1 MRKAYLTT
9 EALVGIKIAFP
20 SVEYDAEAARPALYI
35 GADEL
40 VAFLTFLR
48 DDTALQLTRMEN
60 VTAVDWKDHFEM
72 VYHLYNMEENVKLE
86 VKAALDS
93 AAPVIESATAVYPG
107 AEFEEREVYDLMGVE
122 FLGHPDL
129 RRILM
134 PDNYPAHPLRKDFVA
149 PVPKMEGGKL
159 VWLEKAPTS

>member
-1 MRKAYLTT
+1 MRTRYFSKERLAKLVEVFPKAT
-9 EALVGIKIAFP
+9 F
-20 SVEYDAEAARPALYI
+20 DAEAEEPALI
-35 GADEL
+35 VTAADFSA
-40 VAFLTFLR
+40 VLR
-48 DDTALQLTRMEN
+48 ALKEREGFDRLGN
-60 VTAVDWKDHFEM
+60 LTAVDWKDHIEM

-93 AAPVIESATAVYPG
+93 AAPVIESATALYPG
-107 AEFEEREVYDLMGVE
+107 TEFEEREVYDLMGVE

-134 PDNYPAHPLRKDFVA
+134 PDDYPAHPLRKDFVA

-159 VWLEKAPTS
+159 VWLKKAPTS

>member
-1 MRKAYLTT
+1 MRTRYFSKERLAKLAEIFPKAT
-9 EALVGIKIAFP
+9 F
-20 SVEYDAEAARPALYI
+20 DAEAEEPALI
-35 GADEL
+35 VTAADFP
-40 VAFLTFLR
+40 VVLR
-48 DDTALQLTRMEN
+48 MLKEKEGFDRLGNL
-60 VTAVDWKDHFEM
+60 TAVDWKDHIEM

-93 AAPVIESATAVYPG
+93 AAPVIESATALYPG

-134 PDNYPAHPLRKDFVA
+134 PDNYPAHPLRKNFVA
-149 PVPKMEGGKL
+149 PVPKLEGGKL
-159 VWLEKAPTS
+159 VWLKKAPTS

>member
-1 MRKAYLTT
+1 
-9 EALVGIKIAFP
+9 
-20 SVEYDAEAARPALYI
+20 
-35 GADEL
+35 
-40 VAFLTFLR
+40 
-48 DDTALQLTRMEN
+48 
-60 VTAVDWKDHFEM
+60 
-72 VYHLYNMEENVKLE
+72 MEENVKLE

-93 AAPVIESATAVYPG
+93 AAPVIESATALYAG

-134 PDNYPAHPLRKDFVA
+134 PDDYPAHPLRKDFVA

>member
-1 MRKAYLTT
+1 MRTRYFSKERLAKLVEVFPKAT
-9 EALVGIKIAFP
+9 F
-20 SVEYDAEAARPALYI
+20 DAEAEEPAFI
-35 GADEL
+35 VTAADFPA
-40 VAFLTFLR
+40 VLR
-48 DDTALQLTRMEN
+48 ALKEKEGFDRLGN
-60 VTAVDWKDHFEM
+60 LTAVDWKDHIEM

-93 AAPVIESATAVYPG
+93 AAPVIESATALYPG
-107 AEFEEREVYDLMGVE
+107 AEFEEREVYDLMGVD

-134 PDNYPAHPLRKDFVA
+134 PDDYPAHPLRKDFVA

-159 VWLEKAPTS
+159 VWLKKAPTS

>member
-1 MRKAYLTT
+1 MRTRYFSKERLAKLVEIFPKAT
-9 EALVGIKIAFP
+9 F
-20 SVEYDAEAARPALYI
+20 DAEAEEPAFI
-35 GADEL
+35 VTAADFPA
-40 VAFLTFLR
+40 VLR
-48 DDTALQLTRMEN
+48 ALKEKEGFDRLGN
-60 VTAVDWKDHFEM
+60 LTAVDWKDRIEM

-93 AAPVIESATAVYPG
+93 AAPVIESATSLYPG

-134 PDNYPAHPLRKDFVA
+134 PDDYPAHPLRKDFVA

-159 VWLEKAPTS
+159 VWLKKAPTS

>member
-1 MRKAYLTT
+1 MRTRYFSKERLAKIVEIFPKAT
-9 EALVGIKIAFP
+9 F
-20 SVEYDAEAARPALYI
+20 DAEAQEPALI
-35 GADEL
+35 VMATDFPA
-40 VAFLTFLR
+40 VLR
-48 DDTALQLTRMEN
+48 ALKEKEGFDRLGN
-60 VTAVDWKDHFEM
+60 LTAVDWKDHIEM
-72 VYHLYNMEENVKLE
+72 VYPLYNMEENVKLE
-86 VKAALDS
+86 VKAALDA
-93 AAPVIESATAVYPG
+93 AAPVIESATSLYPG

-159 VWLEKAPTS
+159 VWLKKAPTS

>member
-1 MRKAYLTT
+1 MRTRYFSKERLAKLVEVFPKAT
-9 EALVGIKIAFP
+9 F
-20 SVEYDAEAARPALYI
+20 DAEAQEPALI
-35 GADEL
+35 VMAADFSA
-40 VAFLTFLR
+40 VLR
-48 DDTALQLTRMEN
+48 ALKEKEGFDRLGN
-60 VTAVDWKDHFEM
+60 LTAVDWKDHIEM

-86 VKAALDS
+86 MKVALDS
-93 AAPVIESATAVYPG
+93 AAPVIESATSLYPG

-134 PDNYPAHPLRKDFVA
+134 PDDYPAHPLRKDFVA

-159 VWLEKAPTS
+159 VWLKKAPTS

>member
-1 MRKAYLTT
+1 MRTQYFSKERLAKLVEIFPKAT
-9 EALVGIKIAFP
+9 F
-20 SVEYDAEAARPALYI
+20 DAEAEEPALI
-35 GADEL
+35 VTAADFPA
-40 VAFLTFLR
+40 VLR
-48 DDTALQLTRMEN
+48 ALKEKEGFDRLGN
-60 VTAVDWKDHFEM
+60 LTAVDWKDHIEM

-93 AAPVIESATAVYPG
+93 AAPLIESATSLYPG

-134 PDNYPAHPLRKDFVA
+134 PDDYPAHPLRKDFVA

>member
-1 MRKAYLTT
+1 MRTRYFSKERLAKLVEVFPKAT
-9 EALVGIKIAFP
+9 F
-20 SVEYDAEAARPALYI
+20 DAEAEEPAFI
-35 GADEL
+35 VTAADFPA
-40 VAFLTFLR
+40 VLR
-48 DDTALQLTRMEN
+48 ALKEKEGFDRLGN
-60 VTAVDWKDHFEM
+60 LTAVDWKDHIEM

-93 AAPVIESATAVYPG
+93 AAPVIESATALYPG
-107 AEFEEREVYDLMGVE
+107 AEFEEREVYDLMGVK

-134 PDNYPAHPLRKDFVA
+134 PDDYPAHPLRKDFVA

-159 VWLEKAPTS
+159 VWLKKAPTS

>member
-1 MRKAYLTT
+1 MRTRYFSKERLAKLVEIFPKAT
-9 EALVGIKIAFP
+9 F
-20 SVEYDAEAARPALYI
+20 DAEAQEPALI
-35 GADEL
+35 VMAADFSA
-40 VAFLTFLR
+40 VLR
-48 DDTALQLTRMEN
+48 ALKEKEGFDRLGN
-60 VTAVDWKDHFEM
+60 LTAVDWKDHIEM

-93 AAPVIESATAVYPG
+93 AAPVIESATSLYPG

-159 VWLEKAPTS
+159 VWLKKAPTS

>member
-1 MRKAYLTT
+1 MRTRYFSKERLAKLVEIFPKAT
-9 EALVGIKIAFP
+9 F
-20 SVEYDAEAARPALYI
+20 DAEAEEPALI
-35 GADEL
+35 VTAADFPA
-40 VAFLTFLR
+40 VLR
-48 DDTALQLTRMEN
+48 ALKEKEGFDRLGN
-60 VTAVDWKDHFEM
+60 LTAVDWKDHIEM

-93 AAPVIESATAVYPG
+93 AAPVIESATSLYPG
-107 AEFEEREVYDLMGVE
+107 AEFEEREVYDLMGVD

-134 PDNYPAHPLRKDFVA
+134 PDDYPAHPLRKDFVA

-159 VWLEKAPTS
+159 VWLKKAPTS

>member
-1 MRKAYLTT
+1 MRTRYFSKERLAKLVEIFPKAT
-9 EALVGIKIAFP
+9 F
-20 SVEYDAEAARPALYI
+20 DAEAEEPAFI
-35 GADEL
+35 VTAADFPA
-40 VAFLTFLR
+40 VLR
-48 DDTALQLTRMEN
+48 TLKEKEGFDRLGNL
-60 VTAVDWKDHFEM
+60 TAVDWKDHIEM

-93 AAPVIESATAVYPG
+93 AAPVIESATSLYPG

-134 PDNYPAHPLRKDFVA
+134 PDDYPAHPLRKDFVA

-159 VWLEKAPTS
+159 VWLKKAPTS

>member
-1 MRKAYLTT
+1 MRTRYFSKERLAKIVEIFPKAT
-9 EALVGIKIAFP
+9 F
-20 SVEYDAEAARPALYI
+20 DAEAQEPALI
-35 GADEL
+35 VMAADFSA
-40 VAFLTFLR
+40 VLR
-48 DDTALQLTRMEN
+48 ALKEKEGFDRLGN
-60 VTAVDWKDHFEM
+60 LTAVDWKDHIEM

-93 AAPVIESATAVYPG
+93 AAPVIESATSLYPG

-134 PDNYPAHPLRKDFVA
+134 PDDYPAHPLRKDFVA

-159 VWLEKAPTS
+159 VWLKKAPTS

>member
-1 MRKAYLTT
+1 MRTQYFSKERLAKLVEIFPKAT
-9 EALVGIKIAFP
+9 F
-20 SVEYDAEAARPALYI
+20 DAEAEEPAFI
-35 GADEL
+35 VTAADFPA
-40 VAFLTFLR
+40 VLR
-48 DDTALQLTRMEN
+48 ALKEKEGFDRLGN
-60 VTAVDWKDHFEM
+60 LTAVDWKDHIEM

-93 AAPVIESATAVYPG
+93 AAPVIESATSLYPG
-107 AEFEEREVYDLMGVE
+107 AEFEEREVYDLMGVD

-134 PDNYPAHPLRKDFVA
+134 PDDYPAHPLRKDFVA

-159 VWLEKAPTS
+159 VWLKKAPTS

>member
-1 MRKAYLTT
+1 MRARYLPKERLAKLVEIFPKARFDAAA
-9 EALVGIKIAFP
+9 EEPALLI
-20 SVEYDAEAARPALYI
+20 EAADFPA
-35 GADEL
+35 
-40 VAFLTFLR
+40 VLR
-48 DDTALQLTRMEN
+48 ALKEKEGFDRLGN
-60 VTAVDWKDHFEM
+60 LTAVDWKDHIEM

-86 VKAALDS
+86 MKVALDS
-93 AAPVIESATAVYPG
+93 AAPVIESATALYPG

-134 PDNYPAHPLRKDFVA
+134 PDDYPAHPLRKDFVA

>member
-1 MRKAYLTT
+1 MRTRYFSKERLAKLAEIFPKAT
-9 EALVGIKIAFP
+9 F
-20 SVEYDAEAARPALYI
+20 DAEAEEPALI
-35 GADEL
+35 AQAADFPA
-40 VAFLTFLR
+40 VLR
-48 DDTALQLTRMEN
+48 ALKEREGFDRLGN
-60 VTAVDWKDHFEM
+60 LTAVDWKDHIEM
-72 VYHLYNMEENVKLE
+72 VYHLYDMEENVKLE
-86 VKAALDS
+86 VKVALDS
-93 AAPVIESATAVYPG
+93 AAPVIESATALYPG

-149 PVPKMEGGKL
+149 PVPKLEGGKL

>member
-1 MRKAYLTT
+1 MRTRYFSKERLAKLVEVFPKAT
-9 EALVGIKIAFP
+9 F
-20 SVEYDAEAARPALYI
+20 DAEAEEPAFI
-35 GADEL
+35 VTAADFPA
-40 VAFLTFLR
+40 VLR
-48 DDTALQLTRMEN
+48 ALKEKEGFDRLGN
-60 VTAVDWKDHFEM
+60 LTAVDWKDHIEM

-93 AAPVIESATAVYPG
+93 AAPVIESATSLYAG

-134 PDNYPAHPLRKDFVA
+134 PDDYPAHPLRKDFVA

-159 VWLEKAPTS
+159 VWLKKAPTS

>member
-1 MRKAYLTT
+1 MRTRYFSKERLAKLVEIFPKAT
-9 EALVGIKIAFP
+9 F
-20 SVEYDAEAARPALYI
+20 DAEAEEPAFI
-35 GADEL
+35 VTAADFPA
-40 VAFLTFLR
+40 VLR
-48 DDTALQLTRMEN
+48 ALKEKEGFDRLGN
-60 VTAVDWKDHFEM
+60 LTAVDWKDHIEM

-93 AAPVIESATAVYPG
+93 VAPVIESATSLYPG

-134 PDNYPAHPLRKDFVA
+134 PDDYPAHPLRKDFVA

-159 VWLEKAPTS
+159 VWLKKAPTS

>member
-1 MRKAYLTT
+1 MRTQYFSKERLAKLVEIFPKAT
-9 EALVGIKIAFP
+9 F
-20 SVEYDAEAARPALYI
+20 DAEAEEPALI
-35 GADEL
+35 VTVADFPA
-40 VAFLTFLR
+40 VLR
-48 DDTALQLTRMEN
+48 ALKEKEGFDRLGN
-60 VTAVDWKDHFEM
+60 LTAVDWKDHIEM

-93 AAPVIESATAVYPG
+93 AAPIIESATALYPG

-122 FLGHPDL
+122 FLGHLDL

-134 PDNYPAHPLRKDFVA
+134 PDDYPAHPLRKDFVA

-159 VWLEKAPTS
+159 VWLKKAPTS

>member
-1 MRKAYLTT
+1 MRTQYFSKERLAK
-9 EALVGIKIAFP
+9 LVEIFP
-20 SVEYDAEAARPALYI
+20 RATFDAEAEEPALI
-35 GADEL
+35 VTAADFSA
-40 VAFLTFLR
+40 VLR
-48 DDTALQLTRMEN
+48 ALKEKEGFDRLGN
-60 VTAVDWKDHFEM
+60 LTAVDWKDHIEM

-93 AAPVIESATAVYPG
+93 AAPVIESATSLYAG

-134 PDNYPAHPLRKDFVA
+134 PDDYPAHPLRKDFVA

-159 VWLEKAPTS
+159 VWLKKAPTS

>member
-1 MRKAYLTT
+1 MRTQYFSKERLAKLVEVFPKAT
-9 EALVGIKIAFP
+9 F
-20 SVEYDAEAARPALYI
+20 DAEAEEPAFI
-35 GADEL
+35 VTAADFPA
-40 VAFLTFLR
+40 VLR
-48 DDTALQLTRMEN
+48 TLKEKEGFDRLGNL
-60 VTAVDWKDHFEM
+60 TAVDWKDRIEM

-93 AAPVIESATAVYPG
+93 AAPVIESATSLYPG

-134 PDNYPAHPLRKDFVA
+134 PDDYPAHPLRKDFVA

-159 VWLEKAPTS
+159 VWLKKAPTS

>member
-1 MRKAYLTT
+1 MRTRYFSKERLAKLVEVFPKAT
-9 EALVGIKIAFP
+9 F
-20 SVEYDAEAARPALYI
+20 DAEAEEPALI
-35 GADEL
+35 VTAADFPA
-40 VAFLTFLR
+40 VLR
-48 DDTALQLTRMEN
+48 ALKEKEGFDRLGN
-60 VTAVDWKDHFEM
+60 LTAVDWKDHIEM

-86 VKAALDS
+86 VKAVLDS
-93 AAPVIESATAVYPG
+93 AAPVIESATSLYPG

-134 PDNYPAHPLRKDFVA
+134 PDDYPAHPLRKDFVA

-159 VWLEKAPTS
+159 VWLKKAPTS

>member
-1 MRKAYLTT
+1 MRTRYFSKERLAKLVEVFPKAT
-9 EALVGIKIAFP
+9 F
-20 SVEYDAEAARPALYI
+20 DAEAEEPAFI
-35 GADEL
+35 VTAADFPA
-40 VAFLTFLR
+40 VLR
-48 DDTALQLTRMEN
+48 TLKEKEGFDRLGNL
-60 VTAVDWKDHFEM
+60 TAVDWKDRIEM

-93 AAPVIESATAVYPG
+93 AAPVIESATSLYAG

-134 PDNYPAHPLRKDFVA
+134 PDDYPAHPLRKDFVA
-149 PVPKMEGGKL
+149 PVPKLEGGKL

>member
-1 MRKAYLTT
+1 MRTRYFSKERLAK
-9 EALVGIKIAFP
+9 LVEIFP
-20 SVEYDAEAARPALYI
+20 RATFDAEAEEPAFI
-35 GADEL
+35 VTAADFPA
-40 VAFLTFLR
+40 VLR
-48 DDTALQLTRMEN
+48 ALKEKEGFDRLGN
-60 VTAVDWKDHFEM
+60 LTAVDWKDHIEM

-93 AAPVIESATAVYPG
+93 AAPVIESATSLYPG

-134 PDNYPAHPLRKDFVA
+134 PDDYPAHPLRKDFVA

-159 VWLEKAPTS
+159 VWLKKAPTS

>member
-1 MRKAYLTT
+1 MRTTMYFSKERLKTLVEIFPKATFDQ
-9 EALVGIKIAFP
+9 EA
-20 SVEYDAEAARPALYI
+20 EEPALFVNA
-35 GADEL
+35 ADL
-40 VAFLTFLR
+40 LAVLR
-48 DDTALQLTRMEN
+48 ALKEKEGFDRLGN
-60 VTAVDWKDHFEM
+60 LTAVDWKDHIDM

-86 VKAALDS
+86 VNVALES

-107 AEFEEREVYDLMGVE
+107 AEFEEREVYDLMGVD
-122 FLGHPDL
+122 FRGHPDL

-134 PDNYPAHPLRKDFVA
+134 PDNYPAHPLRKDFIA

>member
-1 MRKAYLTT
+1 MRTRYFSKERLAKLVEIFPKATF
-9 EALVGIKIAFP
+9 A
-20 SVEYDAEAARPALYI
+20 AEAEEPALI
-35 GADEL
+35 VTAADFSA
-40 VAFLTFLR
+40 VLR
-48 DDTALQLTRMEN
+48 ALKEKEGFDRLGN
-60 VTAVDWKDHFEM
+60 LTAVDWKDHIEM

-93 AAPVIESATAVYPG
+93 AAPVIESATALYPG

-134 PDNYPAHPLRKDFVA
+134 PDDYPAHPLRKDFVA

>member
-1 MRKAYLTT
+1 MRTRYFSKERLAKLVEFFPKAT
-9 EALVGIKIAFP
+9 F
-20 SVEYDAEAARPALYI
+20 DAEAEEPALI
-35 GADEL
+35 VTAADFPA
-40 VAFLTFLR
+40 VLR
-48 DDTALQLTRMEN
+48 ALKEKEGFDRLGN
-60 VTAVDWKDHFEM
+60 LTAVDWKDHIEM

-93 AAPVIESATAVYPG
+93 AAPVIESATSLYPG

-134 PDNYPAHPLRKDFVA
+134 PDDYPAHPLRKDFVA

-159 VWLEKAPTS
+159 VWLKKAPTS

>member
-1 MRKAYLTT
+1 MRTRYFSKERLAKLVEIFPKAT
-9 EALVGIKIAFP
+9 F
-20 SVEYDAEAARPALYI
+20 DAEAEEPAFI
-35 GADEL
+35 VTAAHFPA
-40 VAFLTFLR
+40 VLR
-48 DDTALQLTRMEN
+48 ALKEKEGFDRLGN
-60 VTAVDWKDHFEM
+60 LTAVDWKDHIEM

-93 AAPVIESATAVYPG
+93 AAPVIESATALYPG
-107 AEFEEREVYDLMGVE
+107 TEFEEREVYDLMGVE

-134 PDNYPAHPLRKDFVA
+134 PDDYPAHPLRKDFVA

-159 VWLEKAPTS
+159 VWLKKAPTS

>member
-1 MRKAYLTT
+1 MRTQYFSKERLAKLVEVFPKAT
-9 EALVGIKIAFP
+9 F
-20 SVEYDAEAARPALYI
+20 DAEAEEPAFI
-35 GADEL
+35 VTAADFPA
-40 VAFLTFLR
+40 VLR
-48 DDTALQLTRMEN
+48 TLKEKEGFDRLGNL
-60 VTAVDWKDHFEM
+60 TAVDWKDHIEM

-93 AAPVIESATAVYPG
+93 AAPVIESATSLYPG

-122 FLGHPDL
+122 FLGHRDL

-134 PDNYPAHPLRKDFVA
+134 PDDYPAHPLRKDFVA

-159 VWLEKAPTS
+159 VWLKKAPTS

>member
-1 MRKAYLTT
+1 MRTRYFSKERLAKLVEVFPKAT
-9 EALVGIKIAFP
+9 F
-20 SVEYDAEAARPALYI
+20 DAEAEEPAFI
-35 GADEL
+35 VTAADFPA
-40 VAFLTFLR
+40 VLR
-48 DDTALQLTRMEN
+48 TLKEKEGFDRLGNL
-60 VTAVDWKDHFEM
+60 TAVDWKDRIEM

-93 AAPVIESATAVYPG
+93 AAPVIESATSLYAG

-134 PDNYPAHPLRKDFVA
+134 PDDYPAHPLRKDFVA

-159 VWLEKAPTS
+159 VWLKKAPTS

>member
-1 MRKAYLTT
+1 MRTRYFSKERLAKLVEVFPKATFDV
-9 EALVGIKIAFP
+9 EAEEPAFI
-20 SVEYDAEAARPALYI
+20 VTAADFPA
-35 GADEL
+35 
-40 VAFLTFLR
+40 VLR
-48 DDTALQLTRMEN
+48 ALKEKEGFDRLGN
-60 VTAVDWKDHFEM
+60 LTAVDWKDHIEM

-93 AAPVIESATAVYPG
+93 AAPVIESATSLYPG

-134 PDNYPAHPLRKDFVA
+134 PDDYPAHPLRKDFVA

-159 VWLEKAPTS
+159 VWLKKAPTS

>member
-1 MRKAYLTT
+1 MRTRYFSKERLAKLVEIFPKAT
-9 EALVGIKIAFP
+9 F
-20 SVEYDAEAARPALYI
+20 DAEAEEPALI
-35 GADEL
+35 VTAED
-40 VAFLTFLR
+40 FLAVLR
-48 DDTALQLTRMEN
+48 ALKEKEGFDRLGN
-60 VTAVDWKDHFEM
+60 LTAVDWKDHIEM

-93 AAPVIESATAVYPG
+93 AAPVIESATSLYPG

-134 PDNYPAHPLRKDFVA
+134 PDDYPAHPLRKDFVA

-159 VWLEKAPTS
+159 VWLKKAPTS

>member
-1 MRKAYLTT
+1 MRTQYFSKERLAKLVEIFPKAT
-9 EALVGIKIAFP
+9 F
-20 SVEYDAEAARPALYI
+20 DAEAEEPAFI
-35 GADEL
+35 VTAADFPA
-40 VAFLTFLR
+40 VLR
-48 DDTALQLTRMEN
+48 ALKEKEGFDRLGN
-60 VTAVDWKDHFEM
+60 LTAVDWKDRIEM

-93 AAPVIESATAVYPG
+93 AAPVIESATSLYPG

-159 VWLEKAPTS
+159 VWLKKAPTS

>member
-1 MRKAYLTT
+1 MRTQYFSKERLAKLVEVFPKAT
-9 EALVGIKIAFP
+9 F
-20 SVEYDAEAARPALYI
+20 DAEAEEPAFI
-35 GADEL
+35 VTAADFPA
-40 VAFLTFLR
+40 VLR
-48 DDTALQLTRMEN
+48 ALKEKEGFDRLGN
-60 VTAVDWKDHFEM
+60 LTAVDWKDHIEM

-86 VKAALDS
+86 VKAVLDS
-93 AAPVIESATAVYPG
+93 AAPVIESATSLYPG

-134 PDNYPAHPLRKDFVA
+134 PDDYPAHPLRKDFVA

-159 VWLEKAPTS
+159 VWLKKAPTS

>member
-1 MRKAYLTT
+1 MRTRYFSKGRLAKLVEIFPKAT
-9 EALVGIKIAFP
+9 F
-20 SVEYDAEAARPALYI
+20 DAEAEEPALI
-35 GADEL
+35 VTAADFPA
-40 VAFLTFLR
+40 VLR
-48 DDTALQLTRMEN
+48 TLKEKEGFDRLGNL
-60 VTAVDWKDHFEM
+60 TAVDWKDHIEM

-93 AAPVIESATAVYPG
+93 AAPVIESATALYPG

-134 PDNYPAHPLRKDFVA
+134 PDDYPAHPLRKDFVA